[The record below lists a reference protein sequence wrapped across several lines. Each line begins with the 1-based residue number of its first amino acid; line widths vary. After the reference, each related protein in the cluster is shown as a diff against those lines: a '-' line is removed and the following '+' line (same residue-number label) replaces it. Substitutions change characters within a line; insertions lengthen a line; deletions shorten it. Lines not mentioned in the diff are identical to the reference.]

1 MSRPFFRATDR
12 GQEAGIMNYEGG
24 RMKAGEKGKSKSG
37 KGKAEWANGRRGET
51 FTNPQ
56 SRTL

>member
-1 MSRPFFRATDR
+1 
-12 GQEAGIMNYEGG
+12 MNYEGG